1 MVFNICLNC
10 NCFYFFRSSNLNQSL
25 IIVKT
30 LLEFDQIVFPITLSD
45 NFIKFLYLIGFSEIY
60 FGDLRLL
67 KDFYI
72 FPKLCLCLLITLL
85 MPNSEEIT
93 INFEKIFKSNWKY
106 FLGLISGI
114 FLVISIFSIGNSIS
128 FLYYQF

>member
-1 MVFNICLNC
+1 M
-10 NCFYFFRSSNLNQSL
+10 
-25 IIVKT
+25 
-30 LLEFDQIVFPITLSD
+30 FPITLSD

-128 FLYYQF
+128 FLYYQFKVYSFKKNIYNKI